1 MPGRATT
8 PRRPAGPR
16 PRQKNARRKNQKRR
30 RNNSNRN
37 RNRNRNRNKKAY
49 LAVACSRNAGLP
61 AINSARVLSDL
72 IARTN
77 ILAVF
82 M

>member
-8 PRRPAGPR
+8 PRPQAEARPK
-16 PRQKNARRKNQKRR
+16 QKSARRKNQKRR
-30 RNNSNRN
+30 RYNSRSRN
-37 RNRNRNRNKKAY
+37 RRNKPKAY
-49 LAVACSRNAGLP
+49 LAIACSRNAGLP

-77 ILAVF
+77 IRAVF